1 MTRAV
6 NGTVSRS
13 RRKKVLRM
21 AKGFRSVRSRVFRKA
36 REAVEKALCYA
47 YRDRRARKRDF
58 RRLWIARINA
68 AVRADGMTYSQ
79 FMYGL
84 KKANV
89 ELDRKVLSDM
99 AIHNE
104 QSFSALMDTARAQL
118 SSSSWGHSVQRA
130 APDFFQKI

>member
-13 RRKKVLRM
+13 RRKKVLDR

-36 REAVEKALCYA
+36 RESVERALSYA
-47 YRDRRARKRDF
+47 YRDRRARKREF

-79 FMYGL
+79 FMHGL
-84 KKANV
+84 KKANI

-99 AIHNE
+99 AIHNDP
-104 QSFSALMDTARAQL
+104 SFKALMETARAQL
-118 SSSSWGHSVQRA
+118 SN
-130 APDFFQKI
+130 

>member
-1 MTRAV
+1 MTRAI

-13 RRKKVLRM
+13 RRKKVIRL
-21 AKGFRSVRSRVFRKA
+21 AKGFRSVRSKVFRKA
-36 REAVEKALCYA
+36 RESVERALCYA

-68 AVRADGMTYSQ
+68 AVRAEGMTYSQ
-79 FMYGL
+79 FMHGL

-89 ELDRKVLSDM
+89 ELDRKILSDM

-104 QSFSALMDTARAQL
+104 QSFNVLMDTARAQL
-118 SSSSWGHSVQRA
+118 SG
-130 APDFFQKI
+130 

>member
-1 MTRAV
+1 MSRAV
-6 NGTVSRS
+6 NGTVSRN

-21 AKGFRSVRSRVFRKA
+21 AKGFRSVRSRAFRKA
-36 REAVEKALCYA
+36 RESVEKALCYA

-68 AVRADGMTYSQ
+68 AVRANGMTYSQ
-79 FMYGL
+79 FMHGL

-104 QSFSALMDTARAQL
+104 LSFKSLMETARAQL
-118 SSSSWGHSVQRA
+118 SS
-130 APDFFQKI
+130 

>member
-6 NGTVSRS
+6 NGTVSRN
-13 RRKKVLRM
+13 RRKKVIGM

-36 REAVEKALCYA
+36 RESVERALCYA

-79 FMYGL
+79 FIHGL
-84 KKANV
+84 KKANI
-89 ELDRKVLSDM
+89 ELDRKILSDM
-99 AIHNE
+99 AIHND
-104 QSFSALMDTARAQL
+104 QSFKALMETARAQL
-118 SSSSWGHSVQRA
+118 SN
-130 APDFFQKI
+130 